1 MRNDKGRKLRL
12 STRFKCAFCS
22 RRAQIKKGDEQ
33 RIKKSDTPQNI
44 GGQLHRG
51 QADISEAEGQAEEL
65 TEQRQRVLHFSV
77 GKQKKRGERLKE
89 KWGDGWRR
97 AATQER

>member
-1 MRNDKGRKLRL
+1 MRKDKGRKLRI
-12 STRFKCAFCS
+12 STCFKYAFRC
-22 RRAQIKKGDEQ
+22 RGAQIKGGVSGEEE
-33 RIKKSDTPQNI
+33 SDTPQNI

-77 GKQKKRGERLKE
+77 GK
-89 KWGDGWRR
+89 
-97 AATQER
+97 

>member
-1 MRNDKGRKLRL
+1 MSG
-12 STRFKCAFCS
+12 
-22 RRAQIKKGDEQ
+22 EEE
-33 RIKKSDTPQNI
+33 SDTPQNI

-77 GKQKKRGERLKE
+77 GNEKKKRREIKGEARRWME
-89 KWGDGWRR
+89 KSGHTERDEATLLTRWVNMS
-97 AATQER
+97 AAPSEG